1 MQTAAALIQ
10 FLLFAFS
17 ATVPAFGLVLVGLL
31 ARRFGLIGDR
41 FVEAGARLVFRV
53 GLPVVL
59 FFGAVKTDYSELG
72 HSRYLLAGVLS
83 TLLTVVL
90 ALGYARWRGFALRHR
105 GIFAQG
111 AYRSNMGIIGI
122 ALCANAYGDTGL
134 ALAAMPVAV
143 WTTLY
148 NVIAVIVLN
157 LTLDGRR
164 SPWAM
169 LLGMVSNPLI
179 LGIAAGAAVSL
190 SGLTMPPA
198 AFALGKIF
206 TASFLPF
213 ALVCIGGA
221 LQLAALRASSRETVD
236 AAIWKLLL
244 APLFGVLVAIGF
256 GVRGAE
262 LGVLFLLL
270 AAPTASASFVMVVAA
285 GGNGALAANIVVLT
299 TLGSAFSVT
308 LGLFALRLFGLI

>member
-1 MQTAAALIQ
+1 MQTLAAFIQ
-10 FLLFAFS
+10 FLVSAFS
-17 ATVPAFGLVLVGLL
+17 VTVPAFALVLVGLL

-41 FVEAGARLVFRV
+41 FVERGSRLVFRV

-59 FFGAVKTDYSELG
+59 FFGAVKTDYSGLAQ
-72 HSRYLLAGVLS
+72 SRYLLAGVLA
-83 TLLTVVL
+83 TLFTVAL
-90 ALGYARWRGFALRHR
+90 ALAYARWRGFAPRHR

-122 ALCANAYGDTGL
+122 ALCASAYGDTGL

-157 LTLDGRR
+157 LTLDGRG

-169 LLGMVSNPLI
+169 LLGMATNPLI

-190 SGLTMPPA
+190 AGLTVPPA
-198 AFALGKIF
+198 AFALGKVF
-206 TASFLPF
+206 TSVFLPF

-221 LQLAALRASSRETVD
+221 LRLAALRASSRETVE
-236 AAIWKLLL
+236 ATIWKLVL
-244 APLFGVLVAIGF
+244 APLLGVIVAIWFGVT
-256 GVRGAE
+256 GAE

-299 TLGSAFSVT
+299 TLASAFSIT
-308 LGLFALRLFGLI
+308 LGLCVLQLYGLV

>member
-1 MQTAAALIQ
+1 
-10 FLLFAFS
+10 
-17 ATVPAFGLVLVGLL
+17 
-31 ARRFGLIGDR
+31 
-41 FVEAGARLVFRV
+41 
-53 GLPVVL
+53 VVL
-59 FFGAVKTDYSELG
+59 FFGAVKTDYSELA

-221 LQLAALRASSRETVD
+221 LQLAALRASSRETVE

-285 GGNGALAANIVVLT
+285 GGNGALAANVVVLT